1 MNTRLRIC
9 AMLTLA
15 LAALSACGPDHT
27 PPPPA
32 DPVTES
38 QALMQPV
45 TNANW
50 VLSWSGGSL
59 SGDRV
64 ILMPRSNG
72 TSVPSAT
79 EVVLADTTTGRIQG
93 SFVLNA
99 YQYPAPGTVYQ
110 APVNS
115 FFFAPSPQLSYRDT
129 SSPQP
134 VADVEWTS
142 GGDLAMSFRGDN
154 LRFDDLTGEAPLDLG
169 EFAFEAD
176 ANLNTDI
183 PLPVEQEDL
192 PFDPTDDRED
202 VEVCPSWIFL
212 EDKTGFSQ
220 IPPQSTRST
229 RDTFEMF
236 GDEVWSGWA
245 NGQYVIKGAFNA
257 DYSQASGRNDAT
269 EAYGFTI
276 MLDAEPVE
284 NQSGTYPIQVLQITY
299 NDTMRWQALDPGS
312 VSLNVEQWVHGA
324 FRATLAANNLR
335 WTDDWDVQKQI
346 PPFLTKMEESVEGS
360 MTMYVPLPE
369 YVQAYDNLCEHL
381 EAGEVRTLGVKDII
395 SKYVICAGV
404 KYGCDKGCEARFR
417 NQTGQDPP
425 PIRDVIVPGPELQ
438 ELEACMLGC
447 EAVYATCLIIYG
459 SI

>member
-50 VLSWSGGSL
+50 VLSWSNGSL
-59 SGDRV
+59 SGDRI
-64 ILMPRSNG
+64 ILMPRSLG
-72 TSVPSAT
+72 TSVPSYT
-79 EVVLADTTTGRIQG
+79 EVVLADTTAGIMG
-93 SFVLNA
+93 SFTLNG
-99 YQYPAPGTVYQ
+99 YQYPAPGTTYQ
-110 APVNS
+110 ASVTALYFS
-115 FFFAPSPQLSYRDT
+115 PSPQLSYRDT
-129 SSPQP
+129 SSPHP

-142 GGDLAMSFRGDN
+142 GGNLAMSFQGDN
-154 LRFDDLTGEAPLDLG
+154 LRFDDLTGEAPQDLG

-183 PLPVEQEDL
+183 PLPVEQEPL

-202 VEVCPSWIFL
+202 VRVCPSWIFI
-212 EDKTGFSQ
+212 EDRTGFSQ

-236 GDEVWSGWA
+236 GDEIWSGWA

-276 MLDAEPVE
+276 MLDSEPTE
-284 NQSGTYPIQVLQITY
+284 NQSGSYPIQVLQITY
-299 NDTMRWQALDPGS
+299 NDTLRWQVLNPGT
-312 VSLNVEQWVHGA
+312 VNLNVTQWVHGA
-324 FRATLAANNLR
+324 FKAELSATNFR
-335 WTDDWDVQKQI
+335 WTDDWDSTNQI
-346 PPFLTKMEESVEGS
+346 PPFLVKMEEQVEGN
-360 MTMYVPLPE
+360 MQMYVPLPE

-381 EAGEVRTLGVKDII
+381 EQGETRTLGVKEVI
-395 SKYVICAGV
+395 SKYVLCAGV
-404 KYGCDKGCEARFR
+404 KYGCTKGCKASFR
-417 NQTGQDPP
+417 NKYGEDPP
-425 PIRDVIVPGPELQ
+425 PITDFVQPGPELQ
-438 ELEACMLGC
+438 ELERCMLGC
-447 EAVYATCLIIYG
+447 DAVYATCLIIYG